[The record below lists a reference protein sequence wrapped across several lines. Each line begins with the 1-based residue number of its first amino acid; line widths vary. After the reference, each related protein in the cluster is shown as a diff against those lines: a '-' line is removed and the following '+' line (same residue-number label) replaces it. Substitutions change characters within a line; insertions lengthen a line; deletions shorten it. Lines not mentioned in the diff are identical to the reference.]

1 MNPQQPK
8 QTEHSLGVSI
18 IIVNWN
24 TRELLRACLKSL
36 YKSTRRVRLDIIVV
50 DNAST
55 DGSTEMVS
63 QEFPLV
69 NLVRNTENLG
79 FARANNVALNE
90 CREDYILLLN
100 SDTVVN
106 DNAIDECVEFMAG
119 HPKMGV
125 LGCKL
130 VYPNGNFQSS
140 YFKFERLFD
149 VFLTQCFAL
158 RSIILAG
165 RKLGFPSLNYPSRY
179 WGIEFSKPVP
189 VDVIAGCFFLV
200 RKPVIEEVG
209 VLDEDFFFYGEEEE
223 WCFRIRQKGWEIIY
237 YPLACIVHIH
247 GASSK
252 KKLFPANLM
261 SRRARLLVFE
271 KTRGTAV
278 AWLANSFM
286 LFGSFIRLPIWLA
299 AAVLGWFGFL
309 KTNSTGQ
316 YFDLLK
322 FHLAGLSKPVWRP
335 TKAKELLKPQPTFA
349 V

>member
-1 MNPQQPK
+1 MQI
-8 QTEHSLGVSI
+8 ELSV

-24 TRELLRACLKSL
+24 TREILSNCLKSIFEN
-36 YKSTRRVRLDIIVV
+36 SVRTPLEVIVV
-50 DNAST
+50 DNGSNDDSVEFIRNHFPNVVLIANST
-55 DGSTEMVS
+55 
-63 QEFPLV
+63 
-69 NLVRNTENLG
+69 NRG
-79 FARANNVALNE
+79 FSAANNQAMRMASGE
-90 CREDYILLLN
+90 FILLLN
-100 SDTVVN
+100 SDTIVKSGVLDSCVRFIN
-106 DNAIDECVEFMAG
+106 DNQDI
-119 HPKMGV
+119 GV
-125 LGCKL
+125 LGCRL
-130 VYPNGNFQSS
+130 VYPNGQFQSS

-149 VFLTQCFAL
+149 VFFTQCFAL

-179 WGIEFSKPVP
+179 WGVEFSKPVF
-189 VDVIAGCFFLV
+189 VDVVAGCFFLV
-200 RKPVIEEVG
+200 RKKVIEEVG

-223 WCFRIRQKGWEIIY
+223 WCFRIRQKGWDIVY
-237 YPLACIVHIH
+237 YPLVQIVHIH

-335 TKAKELLKPQPTFA
+335 TKAKELSRAQPTVA